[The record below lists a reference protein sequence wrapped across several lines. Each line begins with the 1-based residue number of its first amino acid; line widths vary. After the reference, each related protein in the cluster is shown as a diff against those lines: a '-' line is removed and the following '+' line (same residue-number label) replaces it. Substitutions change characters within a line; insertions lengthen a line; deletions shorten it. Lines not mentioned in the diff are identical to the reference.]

1 MPVYCVPNLAG
12 LDGAAP
18 NGVCVSSLAPER
30 VGLLRR
36 LAKPLVDPAVFDFW
50 LGHLNRTW
58 TWERPLARVVERRAE
73 SSDAVTLV
81 LKPNRHWRGFR
92 PGQHLNIGAEIKGRL
107 VTRSYS
113 LTDIP
118 RRDGRIAITVKRVAG
133 GLLSKHLCS
142 EVRVGDVLPLDQ
154 AYGEMGLPAKPQG
167 DWLFLAAGSGITPL
181 MGLTRALAAGGMPA
195 SLTLI
200 YWAQT
205 AEQLCFAEELQALA
219 AREPRFKLH
228 LQLTQDPTTPATRIG
243 EAQLEALLGPLTQLG
258 ALQVLGCGP
267 GGFVE
272 TARLLLRPHVQSFQA
287 EAFSPAAPINVDN
300 AHQVTLQLRRSGRS
314 LTISSGDSL
323 LSALEAQGVRPP
335 SGCRMGICHSCV
347 CTKHEGLAQNI
358 DTGERD
364 HEPNSALRLCVSRA
378 CSDISLDL

>member
-1 MPVYCVPNLAG
+1 VS
-12 LDGAAP
+12 
-18 NGVCVSSLAPER
+18 NGEFVSSLAPAR
-30 VGLLRR
+30 GGLIRR
-36 LAKPLVDPAVFDFW
+36 LVDPLIDPATFDFW

-58 TWERPLARVVERRAE
+58 TWERPLARVVERRVEAA
-73 SSDAVTLV
+73 DAVTLV

-92 PGQHLNIGAEIKGRL
+92 PGQHLNIGAEIHGRR

-113 LTDIP
+113 LTDVP
-118 RRDGRIAITVKRVAG
+118 RRDGRIAITVKRVPE
-133 GLLSKHLCS
+133 GLLSNHLCDR
-142 EVRVGDVLPLDQ
+142 VQVGDVLSLDQ
-154 AYGEMGLPAKPQG
+154 AYGDMALPAKPQG
-167 DWLFLAAGSGITPL
+167 DWLLLAAGSGITPL
-181 MGLTRALAAGGMPA
+181 MSLTRALAAGDMPD

-200 YWAQT
+200 YWAGT
-205 AEQLCFAEELQALA
+205 AEQLCFAQELRALA

-228 LQLTQDPTTPATRIG
+228 LLLTQDPAAPASRID
-243 EAQLEALLGPLTQLG
+243 ATQLQALLGPQAQWSG
-258 ALQVLGCGP
+258 LQVLACGP

-272 TARLLLRPHVQSFQA
+272 TARRLLRPQVQSFVA
-287 EAFSPAAPINVDN
+287 EAFSPAVPVNVDD
-300 AHQVTLQLRRSGRS
+300 AHEVTVQLRRSGRS

-323 LSALEAQGVRPP
+323 LAALEAQGVRPP

-364 HEPNSALRLCVSRA
+364 GEPESELRLCVSRA